1 MWIFH
6 QQKQVGVLCFCVFP
20 WGDDTNYR
28 ARDSPIRDSARVGA
42 RMSIGA
48 GMSTVLYPLVN

>member
-1 MWIFH
+1 
-6 QQKQVGVLCFCVFP
+6 LCFCVFP